1 MSKATVH
8 PFAEENSTG
17 KVYINEIYRNLIS
30 SLKPIT
36 MKRKFLLL
44 SAFCF
49 CVGAAEAQI
58 KAYAIT
64 GSQKGSSNWSEVRL
78 IDAST
83 GDELQTIYQS
93 SQEVP
98 KLNARTGK
106 PIEKKDVTVTG
117 FKTTAP
123 QADNIRVIRQ
133 DDNNKIIIVRKATS
147 HTRHVQTDAPFATSS
162 AALAYDK
169 KHYRLYYTPM
179 GINELRYIDMKSNT
193 TKVYY
198 FEGEA
203 FGALKGRGDVQNQIT
218 RMVIGADGK
227 GYALTNNSDH
237 LIQFETDKKPDVKD
251 LGALIDDPANGI
263 YSVHNSN
270 NYGGDMIA
278 DAQGNLWLITA
289 SRRVYKIDMKT
300 LVATFK
306 GSIKGLPG
314 GFSTNGAIVEKNG
327 EASVIVCS
335 STSTQGYFRFDL
347 NTLQSE
353 KVTSTEKVYNAS
365 DLANG
370 NLAFSKK
377 KKKDEPKEMTE
388 TPTEIKDEETEP
400 TKPATSATMLQKKGI
415 EKVAEIEGTI
425 SVYPNPVTTGVTKIA
440 FKDHAAGKYQVQV
453 MDISGKLLSN
463 HTINI
468 SNKLQVEQITLPSYI
483 AKGNYMIKV
492 VNQENKVVSANPIIV
507 Q

>member
-1 MSKATVH
+1 
-8 PFAEENSTG
+8 
-17 KVYINEIYRNLIS
+17 
-30 SLKPIT
+30 
-36 MKRKFLLL
+36 MKQKFLLL
-44 SAFCF
+44 SAVCF
-49 CVGAAEAQI
+49 CAGVAEAQI

-78 IDAST
+78 VDAST
-83 GDELQTIYQS
+83 GDELKTIYQN
-93 SQEVP
+93 SQEIE

-106 PIEKKDVTVTG
+106 PIAKNEMASVGSKN
-117 FKTTAP
+117 TAP
-123 QADNIRVIRQ
+123 KAEQDITVITQNGNTRT
-133 DDNNKIIIVRKATS
+133 IFVRKAAGHS
-147 HTRHVQTDAPFATSS
+147 RHIQTDAPFATSS

-169 KHYRLYYTPM
+169 KHDRLYYTPM
-179 GINELRYIDMKSNT
+179 GINELRYIDMKSKT

-203 FGALKGRGDVQNQIT
+203 FGALKSRGDVPNQIT

-227 GYALTNNSDH
+227 GYALTNNADH
-237 LIQFETDKKPDVKD
+237 LIQFETDKKPEVKD
-251 LGALIDDPANGI
+251 LGALIDDPANGN
-263 YSVHNSN
+263 YSVHSGN

-289 SRRVYKIDMKT
+289 GRRVYKIDMKT

-306 GSIKGLPG
+306 GSIKGLPA

-353 KVTSTEKVYNAS
+353 KVTTTEKVYNAS

-377 KKKDEPKEMTE
+377 KKKDDPKEEIE
-388 TPTEIKDEETEP
+388 TPKEPQEEEAAP
-400 TKPATSATMLQKKGI
+400 TKPTTPATEFQKKGTD
-415 EKVAEIEGTI
+415 KVAQIEGTI

-440 FKDHAAGKYQVQV
+440 FKDHPAGRYQVQV
-453 MDISGKLLSN
+453 IDISGKLLST
-463 HTINI
+463 HAINI
-468 SNKLQVEQITLPSYI
+468 NNKLQVEQITLPSYI
-483 AKGNYMIKV
+483 AKGSYMVKV
-492 VNQENKVVSANPIIV
+492 INQENKVVSANPIIV